1 MQLSSP
7 ARAFFSFSAMSDPS
21 MHRAYSQ
28 WHQLDHLPENRAL
41 DGVIFG
47 ERWVRT
53 PRCVELSGPSVSEI
67 PDPPGGITGLASDF
81 GPQSAQY
88 MTMYWFAEPVEQSVA
103 NWNDLAARSFH
114 WGRRPEIG
122 WTDRWMG
129 FFVPVK
135 GYANP
140 AALVGPEALPF
151 RPHTGLLV
159 QVSHTSGSNRQLNEL
174 FSWYD
179 TVDIPRTTRLD
190 GVAGCWTFASLSHYA
205 GNHGNEQPYEA
216 IRVHVYFLD
225 GEVEST
231 LSGIRNSGSA
241 DDAPASRSQLEKI
254 VLDSPL
260 LPIQPWQWDWFDQ

>member
-135 GYANP
+135 GYVNP
-140 AALVGPEALPF
+140 AALIGPEALPF

-159 QVSHTSGSNRQLNEL
+159 QVAHTSGTNRELNEL

-179 TVDIPRTTRLD
+179 AAEIPRVTRLD
-190 GVAGCWTFASLSHYA
+190 GVAGCWTFASLSNYA
-205 GNHGNEQPYEA
+205 GNHGNEQPYESV
-216 IRVHVYFLD
+216 RVHVYFLD
-225 GEVEST
+225 GEAEST
-231 LSGIRNSGSA
+231 LRAIREEDSSVA
-241 DDAPASRSQLEKI
+241 APASRSRLEKV